1 MVKKILFIDGNL
13 NTGGAER
20 ILITLIRNAHKY
32 GCEAEVVITGK
43 PGSMCA
49 LLPNKVKVTYM
60 NISRS
65 RYAFWALAKYIHKS
79 KPDSVF
85 SVSYT
90 SALAAVLARPLS
102 GHNYRIVVRHC
113 LMPKHLIENGYLNPK
128 SVGTKISNLLVRK
141 IDCVVPEHKYMQQ
154 EMLEVYGNIYKGLH
168 YVLNPLDIDLIEE
181 QRKEKVD
188 FPVGQINIVTAGR
201 IDCKVKGF
209 DYLIQSFAKVVK
221 ENKHF
226 HLYIIG
232 MDAFGEQAELEKMAE
247 KLGCGNNVHF
257 EGFQSNPY
265 KYFEAA
271 DLYVL
276 SSKFEASPNVVF
288 ENLYMGNRI
297 VATSCSPILND
308 VLGNNGRLV
317 KYLDTE
323 EMAQAILNWEKYDDK
338 SLIYSKIE
346 DFFKVIAND

>member
-1 MVKKILFIDGNL
+1 MKKILFIDGNL

-20 ILITLIRNAHKY
+20 ILITLIRNARKY
-32 GCEAEVVITGK
+32 GYEAEVVITGK
-43 PGSMCA
+43 PGPMCS
-49 LLPNKVKVTYM
+49 LLPNEVKVTYM
-60 NISRS
+60 NIPRS
-65 RYAFWALAKYIHKS
+65 RYAFLALAKYIHKS
-79 KPDSVF
+79 KPNSVF

-113 LMPKHLIENGYLNPK
+113 LMPKHLIENGYQNPK
-128 SVGTKISNLLVRK
+128 SIETKISNLLVRK

-154 EMLEVYGNIYKGLH
+154 EMLEVYGNIYKDLR
-168 YVLNPLDIDLIEE
+168 YVLNPLDVDLIEE

-188 FPVGQINIVTAGR
+188 FPIGQINVVAAGR

-221 ENKHF
+221 ENECF

-232 MDAFGEQAELEKMAE
+232 LDAFGEQAGLEKMAE
-247 KLGCGNNVHF
+247 ELGCGNNVHF
-257 EGFQSNPY
+257 EGFQNNPY

-271 DLYVL
+271 DMYVL

-308 VLGNNGRLV
+308 ILANNGRLV
-317 KYLDTE
+317 KYFNIDET
-323 EMAQAILNWEKYDDK
+323 AQAILNWEKYNTE
-338 SLIYSKIE
+338 SLVYGKIE
-346 DFFKVIAND
+346 DFFKIIIND